1 MCEGSGSRRKC
12 RGPGASAQKPPRHRD
27 SGGIRERFMLRR
39 NSRARIELKR
49 RLAEVL
55 EEQVG
60 DQPGRI
66 VGRLIVLLILV
77 NLVAVTL
84 ESVPRLSARYG
95 MLVSAIEITSLL
107 AFSVEYLVRIWVAGE
122 HPSQRHQ
129 PTAKARWRYVCSP
142 AGIIDLLAVLPFW

>member
-12 RGPGASAQKPPRHRD
+12 RGPGPALRSPLD
-27 SGGIRERFMLRR
+27 TGIPVEFAREFMLRR

-95 MLVSAIEITSLL
+95 MLFSAIEITSLL